1 MTFLYLS
8 MVEADEESKTPKK
21 ALAVVFGM
29 ALFVLMVAFGI
40 TSQYSIL
47 IESVLRSIDSEII
60 PE

>member
-40 TSQYSIL
+40 TSQL
-47 IESVLRSIDSEII
+47 ESVLRSIDSEII

>member
-1 MTFLYLS
+1 